1 MDREIMIKKRKP
13 FIKLSVKLSINSR
26 SAGWL
31 DEIIL
36 NSKKNI
42 EKILLFNKLHVMSFT
57 EGNHK

>member
-1 MDREIMIKKRKP
+1 M
-13 FIKLSVKLSINSR
+13 KLSVKLSINSR

-42 EKILLFNKLHVMSFT
+42 EKILLFNKFFVMFFT
-57 EGNHK
+57 EGNLK

>member
-1 MDREIMIKKRKP
+1 MSLL
-13 FIKLSVKLSINSR
+13 IKLSVKLSINSR

-42 EKILLFNKLHVMSFT
+42 EKILLFNKFLVMSFT